1 MTRAGVPEATKQA
14 MWKAYKKHQT
24 AFYVARVANVSPH
37 TAAKYI
43 HSGKFSIRFSKLK
56 VKASAIADDAQA
68 DALADDLIT
77 LGNIKTLLTDKI
89 LTSLKK
95 GTLKPSITELDR
107 VVRLIAF
114 IRGEP
119 DQRSEELY
127 DFSWIEELEAVEGER
142 EREEQKALE
151 SDT

>member
-1 MTRAGVPEATKQA
+1 MTRAGVTQKVREA

-24 AFYVARVANVSPH
+24 AFYVAKAANVSPH
-37 TAAKYI
+37 TAQKYI

-56 VKASAIADDAQA
+56 VKASEIADDAQA
-68 DALADDLIT
+68 DAFADDLIK
-77 LGNIKTLLTDKI
+77 LGNIKTLLSDAI
-89 LTSLKK
+89 LKSLKN

-119 DQRSEELY
+119 DQRTEEYY
-127 DFSWIEELEAVEGER
+127 DFSWIEELEAVEGEG
-142 EREEQKALE
+142 E
-151 SDT
+151 DTICKSQ